1 MKRVTGVAVTPKP
14 LSHEGKR
21 YSSKELCGCVS
32 LWLTPTVTDVA
43 AIILAAGRSRRM
55 GKFKP
60 LLPFGNQTVIESC
73 ISNLRAARVA
83 EIVVVLG
90 HRAEDVREQLSSAP
104 ITFVTNPNPDSEMS
118 ASIEL
123 GVGALTNTVR
133 AVFITPVDHP
143 AIHPK
148 TIELLIEKWRSGA
161 KLLQPAFEG
170 KGGHPVLIDLS
181 YHDELKRL
189 DPAAGLRGLFNKHR
203 ADVLRLPVDSPFVAR
218 DMDTWEDYCALH
230 EDVFGRKP
238 KENRRP

>member
-1 MKRVTGVAVTPKP
+1 VR
-14 LSHEGKR
+14 
-21 YSSKELCGCVS
+21 
-32 LWLTPTVTDVA
+32 DVA
-43 AIILAAGRSRRM
+43 AVILAAGRSRRM

-60 LLPFGNQTVIESC
+60 LLPFGKQTVVESC
-73 ISNLRAARVA
+73 VSNLRAADVA

-90 HRAEDVREQLSSAP
+90 HRAETVREQLSLASVA
-104 ITFVTNPNPDSEMS
+104 FVTNPNPDSEMS

-123 GVGALTNTVR
+123 GVGALTGIAH
-133 AVFITPVDHP
+133 AVLITPADHP

-161 KLLQPAFEG
+161 KLIQPVFEG

-181 YHDELKRL
+181 YRGELLRL
-189 DPAAGLRGLFNKHR
+189 DPDSGLRGFFDRHR
-203 ADVLRLPVDSPFVAR
+203 AEVLRLPVDSPFVAR

-238 KENRRP
+238 QETADLD

>member
-1 MKRVTGVAVTPKP
+1 M
-14 LSHEGKR
+14 
-21 YSSKELCGCVS
+21 
-32 LWLTPTVTDVA
+32 TDVA

-73 ISNLRAARVA
+73 VSNLRTANVA

-90 HRAEDVREQLSSAP
+90 HSAEAVREQLSAASVA
-104 ITFVTNPNPDSEMS
+104 FVTNPNPDSEMS
-118 ASIEL
+118 ASVVL
-123 GVGALTNTVR
+123 GVNELTDMAR
-133 AVFITPVDHP
+133 AVLITPVDHP
-143 AIHPK
+143 AIHPE
-148 TIELLIEKWRSGA
+148 TIGLLMEKWRGGA
-161 KLLQPAFEG
+161 KLIQPEFLG

-181 YHDELKRL
+181 YRDELNCL
-189 DPAAGLRGLFNKHR
+189 DSDAGLRGFFNQHR

-238 KENRRP
+238 EEIADLNEPTNGKPKRLI

>member
-1 MKRVTGVAVTPKP
+1 
-14 LSHEGKR
+14 
-21 YSSKELCGCVS
+21 VS

-73 ISNLRAARVA
+73 VNNLRAAKVA
-83 EIVVVLG
+83 EIVVILG
-90 HRAEDVREQLSSAP
+90 HRAEALREQLSSAP
-104 ITFVTNPNPDSEMS
+104 VTFVTNPNPDSEMS
-118 ASIEL
+118 ASIVL
-123 GVGALTNTVR
+123 GVDALTDIAR
-133 AVFITPVDHP
+133 AVLITPVDHP
-143 AIHPK
+143 AIHPE
-148 TIELLIEKWRSGA
+148 TIGLLMEKWRGGA
-161 KLLQPAFEG
+161 KLIQPEFQG

-181 YHDELKRL
+181 YRDELKRL
-189 DPAAGLRGLFNKHR
+189 DSDAGLRGFFNKHR

>member
-1 MKRVTGVAVTPKP
+1 
-14 LSHEGKR
+14 
-21 YSSKELCGCVS
+21 
-32 LWLTPTVTDVA
+32 VTDVA

-73 ISNLRAARVA
+73 VSNFRTANVA

-90 HRAEDVREQLSSAP
+90 RSAEAVREQLSAASVA
-104 ITFVTNPNPDSEMS
+104 FVTNPNPDSEMS
-118 ASIEL
+118 ASIGL
-123 GVGALTNTVR
+123 GVNALTDMAR
-133 AVFITPVDHP
+133 AVLITPVDHP
-143 AIHPK
+143 AIHPE
-148 TIELLIEKWRSGA
+148 TIGLLMEKWRGGA
-161 KLLQPAFEG
+161 KLIQPEFQG

-181 YHDELKRL
+181 YRDELKRL
-189 DPAAGLRGLFNKHR
+189 DSDAGLRGFFKKHR

-238 KENRRP
+238 EEIADLNEPTNGKAKRLI

>member
-1 MKRVTGVAVTPKP
+1 MEDWSTKPKDQSP
-14 LSHEGKR
+14 KTKVR
-21 YSSKELCGCVS
+21 I
-32 LWLTPTVTDVA
+32 A

-73 ISNLRAARVA
+73 VGNLRAAGVA

-90 HRAEDVREQLSSAP
+90 HRAEDISEKLNSASVE
-104 ITFVTNPNPDSEMS
+104 FVTNPNPDSEMS

-123 GVGALTNTVR
+123 GVDALTDIAR
-133 AVFITPVDHP
+133 AVLITPADHP
-143 AIHPK
+143 AIHPE
-148 TIELLIEKWRSGA
+148 TIRFLIEKWRGGA
-161 KLLQPAFEG
+161 KLIQPDFAG

-181 YHDELKRL
+181 YRDELKRL
-189 DPAAGLRGLFNKHR
+189 DPDAGLRGFFNKHR
-203 ADVLRLPVDSPFVAR
+203 AEVLRLPVDSPFVAR

-238 KENRRP
+238 EEIADLD